1 MYKSFNSTTIWG
13 ILPWRNYSHIFM
25 IGRHQICK
33 HVSLEIKRKKK
44 KVCFFFFNSFVCSLH
59 SKNVGVNLKK
69 KKITL
74 GCCITLANVVTFAVS
89 PSCAPCCSLNSSGS
103 LERVGKLVK
112 RMMLVHVASFMAWIV
127 QFLIFIS
134 KFN

>member
-1 MYKSFNSTTIWG
+1 MEELFSYFYDWQTSNLQTRVPG
-13 ILPWRNYSHIFM
+13 
-25 IGRHQICK
+25 
-33 HVSLEIKRKKK
+33 VKKK
-44 KVCFFFFNSFVCSLH
+44 KKKSVCFFFFFNSFVCSLH

-112 RMMLVHVASFMAWIV
+112 RMMLVHLASFMA
-127 QFLIFIS
+127 
-134 KFN
+134 